1 MDNSEEEE
9 EEYNP
14 GYPEEVEDIDDDEFE
29 VSWFISSIKS
39 HSLFLLQVDISF
51 FSFVLQG

>member
-9 EEYNP
+9 EEYNQ

-39 HSLFLLQVDISF
+39 HCPFLMQVDIGF
-51 FSFVLQG
+51 FSFVLQV